1 MTMHATIT
9 MLPNE
14 KFWRPV

>member
-1 MTMHATIT
+1 

-14 KFWRPV
+14 KRNP